1 MKTLRFFA
9 WALASLAIAVIPAAA
24 QSQRAKS
31 SATELFPAGLFA
43 APQGTVG
50 FGDAYSFVAHE
61 SDPSACFKGEVEFNL
76 SSSTPKYCSASNT
89 WTSFASSSSASGTV
103 NSGTQYAFGEY
114 AASGTSIS
122 SGPTPPSSD
131 GQYYC
136 GYAVTASAAVAP
148 SCWLNALTPRAVTGS
163 TSTDTILYSDSIV
176 EYQGSVAVATS
187 LPAPATLGNSGFY
200 VRLLNTTSG
209 SATAVT
215 VTAGGSFTFSSTGT
229 ATLAIAQGQSCSLLV
244 DPAGGVWDDTY
255 GDLPLTAGTNV
266 TITRGR
272 YGPTIS
278 ASGGTAGVTSFSGDG
293 TFATNSASTGAVT
306 LTLGAAGAHQWW
318 GNNAGST
325 AAPGYES
332 LTSADIPNNAAN
344 TTGNAA
350 TATALGATP
359 TQCSGSN
366 FATGIAASG
375 NANCAEPANSS
386 GNAATAT
393 ALAAT
398 PTQCSG
404 SNFAQGIAAS
414 GNANC
419 AEPVNSTGNA
429 ATATALASTP
439 AQCTGS
445 NFATGISASGNANC
459 STPSGGTFIPAT
471 ATLFD
476 DFMSANALSSLGWA
490 ANGGGG
496 SVSMQPTAAGEQFA
510 NHPGIAALN
519 SGGTG
524 GGTDWEFYI
533 LGNQNNPEI
542 NPTANSFTI
551 YADFVNGGGTSSAVT
566 GTVRFGLFDSTSMN
580 EEAPHSG
587 VYFEAVGSG
596 GSAPTWNC
604 VVNTAG
610 TPTSASSG
618 VTAPVGTST
627 FHILELVFTAS
638 TSVTFMI
645 DGSTVCS
652 SLSATLPSA
661 LMNSAFEAT
670 DNSSGPATLLID
682 YFRINWNLTR

>member
-114 AASGTSIS
+114 AASGTAIS
-122 SGPTPPSSD
+122 SGPTPPSTD

-244 DPAGGVWDDTY
+244 DPAGSVWDDTC
-255 GDLPLTAGTNV
+255 GDLPLTAGTNI

-332 LTSADIPNNAAN
+332 LTSSDIPNNAAN

-445 NFATGISASGNANC
+445 NYATGITSSGNANC
-459 STPSGGTFIPAT
+459 STPSGGTFVAAT

-652 SLSATLPSA
+652 SLSATVPSA